1 MEKHY
6 ISQSAQESPDLLL
19 NVRDRKTTGVG
30 TKAFESM
37 SPETQASIRNMTLE
51 AMFGTQGIKV
61 ETTVAFGGED
71 EY

>member
-19 NVRDRKTTGVG
+19 NVKDRKTVG

-51 AMFGTQGIKV
+51 AMFGAQGIKV